1 MVFLLCLVGLPHSWT
16 GERMGEVKDFWSEYE
31 GFRWDKISDVEK
43 FVADAIQHET
53 YINGFLQF
61 DYGSDWVE
69 NWWRPV
75 RGAVKSMI
83 SDFSPED
90 LLKGIEILLEP
101 MDSDAGDC
109 AIMDSLIRGEVDFSV
124 PRLQRYMENY
134 YENWCE
140 DSYVSWPWDNV
151 QFSYCAYESI
161 ALSPAS
167 SPEMLN
173 RIFKDSFVMQ
183 ESHIVFRIRV
193 ALAKN
198 SSTPQEILNFLF
210 ENRSKPDWLISDT
223 DSYIGGESPLKDDL
237 RIDEE
242 YETLASIRADT
253 QSLIDESLP
262 NEATY
267 MYSIMNIDWDPGSA
281 TEALLCAFAQNASL
295 SQQMYS
301 ALYETGLES
310 VIYYLSKNGSI
321 KGDLNEILKS
331 LKPTFTLTYAGG
343 RFQDTIT

>member
-1 MVFLLCLVGLPHSWT
+1 MS
-16 GERMGEVKDFWSEYE
+16 EVNDFWSEYE
-31 GFRWDKISDVEK
+31 GFRWDKVSDVEK

-53 YINGFLQF
+53 YIDGFLQF
-61 DYGSDWVE
+61 DYGSDWIE

-75 RGAVKSMI
+75 RVAVNSMI
-83 SDFSPED
+83 RDFSTED
-90 LLKGIEILLEP
+90 LLKSIEILLEP

-124 PRLQRYMENY
+124 PRLQRFMENY
-134 YENWCE
+134 Y
-140 DSYVSWPWDNV
+140 WPWDDV

-167 SPEMLN
+167 APEMLN
-173 RIFKDSFVMQ
+173 RIFRDSFVMQ
-183 ESHIVFRIRV
+183 EVHIVFRIRV

-210 ENRSKPDWLISDT
+210 ENRNQADWLISDP
-223 DSYIGGESPLKDDL
+223 DSFIGGESPLKDDL

-242 YETLASIRADT
+242 YETLVSIRADT

-267 MYSIMNIDWDPGSA
+267 MYSILNIDWDPGSA
-281 TEALLCAFAQNASL
+281 TEALLCAFAQNTSL
-295 SQQMYS
+295 SQEMYS
-301 ALYETGLES
+301 ALYETGYES
-310 VIYYLSKNGSI
+310 VVYYLSKNGSI
-321 KGDLNEILKS
+321 KGDLNGILKS

-343 RFQDTIT
+343 RFQDTLT